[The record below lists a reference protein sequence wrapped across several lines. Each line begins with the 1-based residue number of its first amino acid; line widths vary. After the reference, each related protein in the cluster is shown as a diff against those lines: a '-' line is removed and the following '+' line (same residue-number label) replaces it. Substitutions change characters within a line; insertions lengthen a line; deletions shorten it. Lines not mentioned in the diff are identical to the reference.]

1 MNIEIADYVEL
12 KDGGAVVTFEMD
24 EEARESLICEA
35 IKSRILAGLEATKT
49 EINLQE
55 LSDLGQEQEGENFYE
70 FKLGDVEDP
79 HLYSELHIS
88 DWAEKNEVKATQYE
102 LFPEP
107 TWGGYNV
114 KVKYESFNR

>member
-49 EINLQE
+49 EMNLQE

-114 KVKYESFNR
+114 KVKYEPLDR

>member
-12 KDGGAVVTFEMD
+12 ADGGAVVVFEVD
-24 EEARESLICEA
+24 EEAKKALICEA
-35 IKSRILAGLEATKT
+35 IKARILTGLEATTT
-49 EINLQE
+49 EMNLQE
-55 LSDLGQEQEGENFYE
+55 LSDLGQESENFYE

-88 DWAEKNEVKATQYE
+88 DWAEKQEVKATQYE

-114 KVKYESFNR
+114 KVKYEPLSR